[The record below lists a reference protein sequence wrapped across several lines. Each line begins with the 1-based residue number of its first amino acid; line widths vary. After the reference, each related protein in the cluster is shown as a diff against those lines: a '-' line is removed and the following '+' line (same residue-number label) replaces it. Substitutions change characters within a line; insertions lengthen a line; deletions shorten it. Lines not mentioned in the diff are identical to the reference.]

1 MRERPFELVTKCRVR
16 WLVDK
21 QVTENHWFFFLDGC
35 MQYWVSWLFE
45 FNQVQGGFD
54 LIRIRVFVSKFHS
67 SEQDRSTNRLP
78 VTVIP
83 LLQGTLGTKRTW
95 RGIVVAKQRNIFT
108 GKPLFYDI
116 INVFTMIKIPVSR
129 WEESLKKIQK
139 KSIFWILRLDG
150 GVKFMTL
157 WWIWYQKWQKS
168 LMRHWVPF
176 LCRYRSPLGHY
187 QCRLHVARK
196 KRYFGLKNGRWD
208 IPKNSIDSLDPSKI
222 WWPIVK
228 SKQSI
233 ASSQQKLSND
243 TFLT

>member
-1 MRERPFELVTKCRVR
+1 
-16 WLVDK
+16 
-21 QVTENHWFFFLDGC
+21 

-129 WEESLKKIQK
+129 WEESLKKFRK
-139 KSIFWILRLDG
+139 KSIFWIFKARWRGEVYDFMVNL
-150 GVKFMTL
+150 VSKVTKKFDA
-157 WWIWYQKWQKS
+157 S
-168 LMRHWVPF
+168 LSPF
-176 LCRYRSPLGHY
+176 FVCRYRSPLGHY

>member
-1 MRERPFELVTKCRVR
+1 
-16 WLVDK
+16 
-21 QVTENHWFFFLDGC
+21 

-129 WEESLKKIQK
+129 WEESLKKINLLN
-139 KSIFWILRLDG
+139 FLRLDG

-176 LCRYRSPLGHY
+176 LCVGTDRRLGIISAGYMWHEKKGISAWKMDVGTYRKIPLIPSIHQRSGGRSSNPSSPSLRHNKSF
-187 QCRLHVARK
+187 QMTLFSHNLK
-196 KRYFGLKNGRWD
+196 KFYLLWA
-208 IPKNSIDSLDPSKI
+208 SDSVSH
-222 WWPIVK
+222 WR
-228 SKQSI
+228 
-233 ASSQQKLSND
+233 
-243 TFLT
+243 